1 MNGTLRDYGLSLSE
15 IAQRRLDRIRAAQN
29 QDPDARKSGP
39 FPQPELEDGEDSAAT
54 STLDDRKKQK
64 KTLRDL
70 VE

>member
-1 MNGTLRDYGLSLSE
+1 MNGTLRDYGLSLSD

-29 QDPDARKSGP
+29 KSPDATKSGP
-39 FPQPELEDGEDSAAT
+39 FPEPEDGEDAAV
-54 STLDDRKKQK
+54 STTVDDRKKQK